1 MGSREWG
8 VGEGVV
14 KSRVFPHSPLPI
26 PHSRACMI
34 RYYWTFVVAFLLLVF
49 IGVPAI
55 AVGHILRKLFGVE
68 DFIFPPAKFGCR
80 VYVWAARARVHI
92 SGLEH
97 LDPDQAY
104 VFIANH
110 QSNLDPPMLFSYLGH
125 NVGAI
130 AKIELFRIPI
140 MKQGFPLA
148 HVVPIDRSNRER
160 AIQSTRRGAD
170 ELRRGHSIMAFPEGT
185 RSGDGQVM
193 EFKKGV
199 FYMAIEAGVPI
210 VPVVINDTRL
220 VMRKGEKRVIPGDV
234 YLEILP
240 PVSAGGY
247 TMDNVGEL
255 IGRVRDLIA
264 ERVRTD

>member
-1 MGSREWG
+1 
-8 VGEGVV
+8 
-14 KSRVFPHSPLPI
+14 
-26 PHSRACMI
+26 MI
-34 RYYWTFVVAFLLLVF
+34 RYYWTFVVAFLMLVF

-55 AVGHILRKLFGVE
+55 AIGHILRKFFGVE
-68 DFIFPPAKFGCR
+68 DFIFPPAKFGVR
-80 VYVWAARARVHI
+80 VYVWAAGARVRV

-97 LDPDQAY
+97 LDRDQAY

-110 QSNLDPPMLFSYLGH
+110 QSNLDPPLLFSYLGH

-148 HVVPIDRSNRER
+148 HVVPIDRSYRES

-170 ELRRGHSIMAFPEGT
+170 ELRRGHSLMAFPEGT
-185 RSGDGQVM
+185 RSVDGRVR

-199 FYMAIEAGVPI
+199 FYMAIEAGAPI

-220 VMRKGEKRVIPGDV
+220 VMPKGEKRVVPGDV
-234 YLEILP
+234 YVEILP
-240 PVSAGGY
+240 PVSSAGY
-247 TMDNVGEL
+247 TTENAGEL
-255 IGRVRDLIA
+255 IERVRSMIA
-264 ERVRTD
+264 ARVRTD

>member
-1 MGSREWG
+1 
-8 VGEGVV
+8 
-14 KSRVFPHSPLPI
+14 
-26 PHSRACMI
+26 MI
-34 RYYWTFVVAFLLLVF
+34 RYYWTFVVGFLLLVF

-55 AVGHILRKLFGVE
+55 AIGHILRKFFGVE

-80 VYVWAARARVHI
+80 GYVWAAGARVHVT
-92 SGLEH
+92 GLEL
-97 LDPDQAY
+97 LDRDQAY
-104 VFIANH
+104 VFVANH

-160 AIQSTRRGAD
+160 AMQSARRGAD
-170 ELRRGHSIMAFPEGT
+170 ELRRGHSLMAFPEGT
-185 RSGDGQVM
+185 RSVDGLVK

-199 FYMAIEAGVPI
+199 FFMAIEAGAPV

-220 VMRKGEKRVIPGDV
+220 VMRKGEKRVVPGDV

-240 PVSAGGY
+240 PVGMEGY
-247 TMDNVGEL
+247 TAENVQGL
-255 IGRVRDLIA
+255 IEHVHGLIA
-264 ERVRTD
+264 ELVRAD

>member
-1 MGSREWG
+1 MGNCS
-8 VGEGVV
+8 
-14 KSRVFPHSPLPI
+14 FPPLPTAHSPLN
-26 PHSRACMI
+26 MI

-49 IGVPAI
+49 VGVPSIAI
-55 AVGHILRKLFGVE
+55 GHILRKFFGVE

-80 VYVWAARARVHI
+80 TYLWSAGARAHI

-97 LDPDQAY
+97 LDRDQAY

-110 QSNLDPPMLFSYLGH
+110 QSNLDPPLLFSYLGH

-148 HVVPIDRSNRER
+148 HVVPIDRSNRDR
-160 AIQSTRRGAD
+160 AIESTRRGAD
-170 ELRRGHSIMAFPEGT
+170 ELRRGHSLMAFPEGT
-185 RSGDGQVM
+185 RTVDGRVK

-199 FYMAIEAGVPI
+199 FYMAIEAGVPV

-220 VMRKGEKRVIPGDV
+220 IMPKGVKRIVPGDV
-234 YLEILP
+234 YLEVLP
-240 PVSAGGY
+240 PVSSRNY
-247 TMDNVGEL
+247 TPENVLEL
-255 IGRVRDLIA
+255 VKLVRDRIIA
-264 ERVRTD
+264 RVRTD